1 MLNIIVNLSHL
12 IKGGGQ
18 NVGLNFLLTL
28 QELQLKDNYIFLV
41 PQKSNI
47 EKIVKSLGVEYIT
60 FPSNAISRI
69 IKEIFILPTLIKKYK
84 INLVYTYFGFTVLNR
99 NVIQI
104 CGNAVSNIF
113 YPEIK
118 FWSEYQGCQLFK
130 RKLIDKYRMWGVKRA
145 HGVIFENMEM
155 KNRAVNMFGLD
166 KKKVVFIRPSIFEN
180 YSSKNDHSHNDIK
193 KNSSN
198 KLRLLFLCGWQLNKN
213 VMRIPEIALELAKYT
228 EDFEIVLTAPKD
240 YSKNHIIFERKVK
253 DLGVYKYI
261 NHLGIIDKI
270 NLASLYKSID
280 IVLLLSKL
288 ESFSNN
294 IIEAWFYK
302 KPLLI
307 TDSDWSRSICKEA
320 AFYVDRD
327 NIQNIAKSVIFIANN
342 ANNSINKCILRGTA
356 ELKKYPTLKDKTILE
371 LAFIKK
377 IYNDSHHI

>member
-1 MLNIIVNLSHL
+1 M
-12 IKGGGQ
+12 
-18 NVGLNFLLTL
+18 
-28 QELQLKDNYIFLV
+28 
-41 PQKSNI
+41 
-47 EKIVKSLGVEYIT
+47 KSLGVEYIT